1 MKTITMGLA
10 APRIVATLVPGAPA
24 PAARRAE
31 QPSRIA
37 RWCGVLGLAL
47 LLLVPVAAATAQD
60 ARSGKPVRIGRLSP
74 LSAATDAPHLQA
86 FRKALG
92 DLGWREGIGFVI
104 EERFADGKPERLE
117 VLAADLVRRQVD
129 LILVGSTPGALAVK
143 KATSTIPVVMVTTG
157 DPVEAGIV
165 ASLAR
170 PGGNIT
176 GVTGLAHV
184 LKAKRLELLKE
195 ALPGVSR
202 VAVLANPT
210 SPYTPPFMQVRE
222 RTARTLGLAVPVH
235 EVRDRSGIAAGLQ
248 AIAAERPGAVMV
260 LTDVMFIT
268 ERRRIVE
275 LLTQHRLPAVYP
287 EREFVDAGGLMF
299 YGASLASLYRHAAV
313 YADRILKGARPADL
327 PVEQPTTLELLV
339 NLTAAKA
346 IGLTL
351 PPSVLARADRLI
363 E

>member
-1 MKTITMGLA
+1 MLA
-10 APRIVATLVPGAPA
+10 
-24 PAARRAE
+24 
-31 QPSRIA
+31 
-37 RWCGVLGLAL
+37 LAL
-47 LLLVPVAAATAQD
+47 LLLVPAASAQD
-60 ARSGKPVRIGRLSP
+60 ARSGKSVRIGRLSP

-86 FRKALG
+86 FRRALG
-92 DLGWREGIGFVI
+92 NLGWREGTGFVI
-104 EERFADGKPERLE
+104 EERFADGKPERLGE
-117 VLAADLVRRQVD
+117 LAAELVRRQVD

-157 DPVEAGIV
+157 DPVEGGIV

-184 LKAKRLELLKE
+184 LNAKRLELLKE

-210 SPYTPPFMQVRE
+210 SPYTPPFMQQRE
-222 RTARTLGLAVPVH
+222 STARTLGLALPVH
-235 EVRDRSGIAAGLQ
+235 EAQNPGGIERAV
-248 AIAAERPGAVMV
+248 AEITADRPGAVMV

-275 LLTQHRLPAVYP
+275 LLSRKHLPAVYP

-327 PVEQPTTLELLV
+327 PVEQPTTLELIV
-339 NLTAAKA
+339 NLKAARA

>member
-1 MKTITMGLA
+1 M
-10 APRIVATLVPGAPA
+10 
-24 PAARRAE
+24 
-31 QPSRIA
+31 
-37 RWCGVLGLAL
+37 
-47 LLLVPVAAATAQD
+47 
-60 ARSGKPVRIGRLSP
+60 RIGRLSP
-74 LSAATDAPHLQA
+74 LSAETDAPNLEA
-86 FRKALG
+86 FRKGL
-92 DLGWREGIGFVI
+92 LEQGWREGAGFVI
-104 EERFADGKPERLE
+104 EERFADGKPERLAD
-117 VLAADLVRRQVD
+117 LAADLVRQRVD

-143 KATSTIPVVMVTTG
+143 KATTSIPVVMVTTG
-157 DPVEAGIV
+157 DPVQGGVV

-176 GVTGLAHV
+176 GVTALAHV
-184 LKAKRLELLKE
+184 LNAKRLELLKE

-202 VAVLANPT
+202 VAILVNPASRSRMNGGVYGDAT
-210 SPYTPPFMQVRE
+210 GR
-222 RTARTLGLAVPVH
+222 ALGLALPVH
-235 EVRDRSGIAAGLQ
+235 EARDPGAIDRRLT

-275 LLTQHRLPAVYP
+275 LLTRNRLAAVYP

-299 YGASLASLYRHAAV
+299 YGASLVSLYQHAAV
-313 YADRILKGARPADL
+313 YADRILKGARPANL
-327 PVEQPTTLELLV
+327 PVEQPTTLELIV
-339 NLTAAKA
+339 NLKAARA